1 MEIWMPLL
9 SLWFAYLPCFLH
21 GLSYSYIQ
29 ENQYLFKAWAATVCQ
44 LPVRGTTSKDFSPQR
59 VLKILGSST
68 LQMKKPKLRGKK
80 WLEQKQSCFVVK
92 GPEFWLPDECSGLLT
107 HLGCSEAA
115 ERAPTSENVG
125 WPLLG
130 SEVPGR
136 KKEGGKSLVWER
148 TRKNRTIWST
158 RLKVRPG
165 SWNCLPVG
173 SKKSWGWEK
182 VSPGAGLL
190 GGNWL
195 AELRTRVKITVPS
208 STPGHHPRNSH
219 VTTTL
224 LERTKI
230 IWE

>member
-9 SLWFAYLPCFLH
+9 SLWFAYPPCFLH

-44 LPVRGTTSKDFSPQR
+44 LPMRGTTSKDFSPKESWKFLAPPHYRWRNQ
-59 VLKILGSST
+59 SSE
-68 LQMKKPKLRGKK
+68 KKKK
-80 WLEQKQSCFVVK
+80 KKAWTKAKSCFVVK
-92 GPEFWLPDECSGLLT
+92 GREFSLPDECSFLLT
-107 HLGCSEAA
+107 HLRCSEAA
-115 ERAPTSENVG
+115 ERAPTFENVG
-125 WPLLG
+125 WPLLDR
-130 SEVPGR
+130 ER

-148 TRKNRTIWST
+148 ARKNVTIWST

-182 VSPGAGLL
+182 LSPGAGLL
-190 GGNWL
+190 GGNLL
-195 AELRTRVKITVPS
+195 AELRTRVKMTVPS

-224 LERTKI
+224 LERT
-230 IWE
+230 